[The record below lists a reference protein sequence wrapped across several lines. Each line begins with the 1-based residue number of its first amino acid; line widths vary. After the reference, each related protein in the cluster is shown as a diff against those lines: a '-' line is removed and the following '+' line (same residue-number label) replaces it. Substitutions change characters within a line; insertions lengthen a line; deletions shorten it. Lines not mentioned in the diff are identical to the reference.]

1 MLLPEE
7 FDDTDLRAV
16 EARHPRTLDTA
27 QVHRPGLPAQ

>member
-16 EARHPRTLDTA
+16 KARHPRTLDTA
-27 QVHRPGLPAQ
+27 QVYRQGLPTQ